1 MNQKINKRR
10 VNISH
15 FIYQEQTRVP
25 RATGELTNI
34 LTDLAYA
41 SKIVSNEVRSAGLVD
56 ILGETGSINV
66 QGEVVQK
73 IDILANK
80 AFSKVFQ
87 NSNYIAGS
95 ASEEDKTYTTYSHN
109 INKKYVVVLDPL
121 DGSSNFDVNVSVGT
135 IFAIYR
141 KTNIEGKVTKEDF
154 LQEGYK
160 QVCAGYFLYGSSTVF
175 VYTTGNGVNGFTLDP
190 DIGEYIL
197 SHSDIKIP
205 KKCKYY
211 SINESY
217 SKRRKQFVES
227 YVNRL
232 KKDHSARYIG
242 SLVADFHRNLLSG
255 GVFIY
260 PSDTK
265 YPKGKLRLI
274 YEANQL
280 AFIAEQAGGAATDG
294 KRRILD
300 IKPNKIHQRTPL
312 IIGNKNDVELFRK
325 YSLRKSS

>member
-1 MNQKINKRR
+1 MNQRTSKGRM
-10 VNISH
+10 NISH

-25 RATGELTNI
+25 KATGELTNI
-34 LTDLAYA
+34 LNDLAYA
-41 SKIVSNEVRSAGLVD
+41 SKIVGNEVRGAGLAD
-56 ILGETGSINV
+56 IFGETGSINV
-66 QGEVVQK
+66 QGEKVLK
-73 IDILANK
+73 IDDLANK
-80 AFSKVFQ
+80 AFSRVFE

-95 ASEEDKTYTTYSHN
+95 ASEEDKTYATYLHN
-109 INKKYVVVLDPL
+109 KNKKYIVVLDPL

-141 KTNIEGKVTKEDF
+141 KTNINGKVTKEDF
-154 LQEGYK
+154 LQEGHK

-190 DIGEYIL
+190 GMGEYIL
-197 SHSDIKIP
+197 SHPDIKIP

-217 SKRRKQFVES
+217 SKRWKQFLES

-255 GVFIY
+255 GVFLY

-265 YPKGKLRLI
+265 YPQGKLRLI
-274 YEANQL
+274 YEVNQL

-294 KRRILD
+294 DRRILD
-300 IKPNKIHQRTPL
+300 IKPDKIHQRTPL
-312 IIGNKNDVELFRK
+312 IIGNKYDVELFRK
-325 YSLRKSS
+325 YLLRRSS